1 LKFSVLIAAYQAG
14 RFLPSAL
21 ASLRAQE
28 HQDWELVVV
37 EDGSHDGTEEIVR
50 AFADGESRRVQYE
63 NLGTNRGVA
72 AARNRLLELAQGEG
86 LAFLDADD
94 RWTPRHLLRARE
106 TLEAGADLVVARLQ
120 TFDLASGRELETYV
134 PPAGFFADPVRG
146 LFERSAIMTSS
157 CVALRRS
164 LAEKAGRFDEAFCV
178 GEDRDYWLR
187 CALLGARLAETGE
200 VTCHYAKHTASAMTR
215 TLVWAQQEVA
225 FFEKHQ
231 LLAAVPV
238 TLRRALLTAALLN
251 HGRLLRATDPRRSAQ
266 ILWRA
271 WKTSPARL
279 AVLPHLVYSVL
290 SAFRPRS
297 VGPGWHRKYDH
308 R

>member
-1 LKFSVLIAAYQAG
+1 MKFSVLIAAYQAG

-21 ASLRAQE
+21 QSLRAQE
-28 HQDWELVVV
+28 HEDWELVVV
-37 EDGSHDGTEEIVR
+37 EDGSRDGTEDLVR

-72 AARNRLLELAQGEG
+72 AARNRLLALAQGEV

-106 TLEAGADLVVARLQ
+106 TLEGGADLVAARLQ
-120 TFDLASGRELETYV
+120 TFDLASARELETYA
-134 PPAGFFADPVRG
+134 PPPGFFAGPVRG

-164 LAEKAGRFDEAFCV
+164 LVEQAGRFDEAFCV

-187 CALLGARLAETGE
+187 CALLGARFAETGE
-200 VTCHYAKHTASAMTR
+200 VTCHYAKHADSAMAR

-225 FFEKHQ
+225 FFEKHRS
-231 LLAAVPV
+231 LAGVPV
-238 TLRRALLTAALLN
+238 ALRRARLTDALLN
-251 HGRLLRATDPRRSAQ
+251 FGRLLRAADPRRSAE

-271 WKTSPARL
+271 WRTSPARL
-279 AVLPHLVYSVL
+279 AVLPHLVFSVL
-290 SAFRPRS
+290 TALRPRAA
-297 VGPGWHRKYDH
+297 VPGWHREDDH